1 MTGVYIIFEIQIFAP
16 TPFLIYIFYPT
27 EIYYIEGVR
36 TAGETFLAFFTIL
49 YISSKSFFPPAY
61 YLAIFLPPNKQ
72 KKIHPCYMIKSF
84 VCFCRFI
91 S

>member
-49 YISSKSFFPPAY
+49 YILS
-61 YLAIFLPPNKQ
+61 Q
-72 KKIHPCYMIKSF
+72 
-84 VCFCRFI
+84 
-91 S
+91 